1 MISTSYTKTKRELF
15 DALNTIKI
23 QKIQSFDINDP
34 KVTAIL
40 RQPKKQNMRTTVVFV
55 DELIKS

>member
-1 MISTSYTKTKRELF
+1 MISTYYPKNKRELF

-23 QKIQSFDINDP
+23 QKIQSFDLNDP

-40 RQPKKQNMRTTVVFV
+40 RQPKKPNVRTTVVFV
-55 DELIKS
+55 DEIISY